1 MLKAKFKCNCKEQLK
16 QVLYEIKTGTEYK
29 IGLYK
34 SAQTTNNSVYGLISQ
49 IYSDQINV
57 EEEPMD
63 IGYNFVSHSDPDCF
77 VYINFPDDGQLSK
90 TLHRGLDKEIV
101 NNCNCKDYVVF
112 ILYYTKNE
120 LPNILDTYNNDWQII
135 PVHLHEL
142 GMTPDFTYHR
152 DEKKPVKKEEK
163 KSTIDLTID
172 ALTKRYNTKFE
183 VKKVIFNGKA
193 TIVMW
198 NDGTKTISK
207 WNAVEEVY
215 DPEKGLAMCFVKKAL
230 GNRYGWWDKFIDIID
245 NAEKINIDKYIDA
258 KIHESINSATHEYF
272 DHKAINTPKE
282 ETPKKKDK
290 TCNTCVDGYVH
301 KPHDDGSKYCVSC
314 QNYSAYREYKEPK
327 EEDSKKDDLFKVIIT
342 NPDPDELAKIYQNMD
357 AEDDHNLVLKPKTIR
372 RQFNSEII
380 DCMPDTPYYDT
391 NNTEI
396 RRIESAKADF
406 RYTDKVKAENL
417 DVLYCNFE
425 QEVYGEFDGYIT
437 TKRYTRTARM
447 IIKNPYVPVVYKFY
461 ILEKKEDETAHL
473 KGSIEI
479 TKGKFLVAFKNND
492 KSFWSYDVEGI
503 LIDTDYISFEGFS
516 IIDNMEYYV
525 YSINVARDLS
535 ELDKKDEN
543 EMVCAVMNPPTNKPN
558 FESDFKYKYKIR
570 KIYDNRENNIKEN

>member
-16 QVLYEIKTGTEYK
+16 QVLYEIKTGAEYK
-29 IGLYK
+29 IGLFYK
-34 SAQTTNNSVYGLISQ
+34 SSQTTSNSVYGLISQ
-49 IYSDQINV
+49 IYTDQINI

-63 IGYNFVSHSDPDCF
+63 IGYNFTHNHSDYF
-77 VYINFPDDGQLSK
+77 VYINFLDDGQLSK
-90 TLHRGLDKEIV
+90 TLHRGIDKEIV
-101 NNCNCKDYVVF
+101 NKCNGVDSVIF
-112 ILYYTKNE
+112 ILYFTKNE
-120 LPNILDTYNNDWQII
+120 LPNILDTYNNDWEII

-142 GMTPDFTYHR
+142 GMTPDLVYHK
-152 DEKKPVKKEEK
+152 DKKKVAKEEK

-183 VKKVIFNGKA
+183 IKKVIFNGKA

-282 ETPKKKDK
+282 EVPIEKKDRS
-290 TCNTCVDGYVH
+290 CNTCVDWYN
-301 KPHDDGSKYCVSC
+301 KDDGSKYCVSC

-327 EEDSKKDDLFKVIIT
+327 EEDSKKEELFKVIIT

-357 AEDDHNLVLKPKTIR
+357 AEDDHNLVLKLKTVK

-396 RRIESAKADF
+396 RRVESGKADF

-417 DVLYCNFE
+417 DVLYCNFWD
-425 QEVYGEFDGYIT
+425 EVYGEFDGYIT
-437 TKRYTRTARM
+437 TKRYTRDARM
-447 IIKNPYVPVVYKFY
+447 VIENPFVPVVYKLY
-461 ILEKKEDETAHL
+461 ILEKGEDDTSHL
-473 KGSIEI
+473 KESIEI
-479 TKGKFLVAFKNND
+479 TKGKFLIAFKNTD
-492 KSFWSYDVEGI
+492 KRFWSYYGEGI
-503 LIDTDYISFEGFS
+503 LIDTDYISFEGTS
-516 IIDNMEYYV
+516 TIDNIEYYI

-543 EMVCAVMNPPTNKPN
+543 EMVCAVMNPPTNKPD

-570 KIYDNRENNIKEN
+570 KIYDNRENKKEN